1 MYVTVQITEDFC
13 NARIEWR
20 KLSGKLIS
28 EKEYYIIFF
37 GFLLQFANKINVTI
51 LWYKRF
57 LQGLNF
63 PRKAL
68 QIPHVSWDIL
78 KRNYKISPEL
88 GKLRS
93 LKISFHL
100 SWSCGLTWL
109 AKIVWLSDSNS
120 NWINWRTVHSEVSI
134 MRGNWTYLLKNQP
147 TEDFISL
154 FRSSA
159 ELSCPL
165 CSICHWKLIN
175 SSQYL
180 LEELLN

>member
-1 MYVTVQITEDFC
+1 MKKNITLYFSAFFYNLLTKLMWQFSDTSVSCKDEIFPGKRYKFHMYLE
-13 NARIEWR
+13 
-20 KLSGKLIS
+20 
-28 EKEYYIIFF
+28 IF
-37 GFLLQFANKINVTI
+37 
-51 LWYKRF
+51 
-57 LQGLNF
+57 
-63 PRKAL
+63 
-68 QIPHVSWDIL
+68 L